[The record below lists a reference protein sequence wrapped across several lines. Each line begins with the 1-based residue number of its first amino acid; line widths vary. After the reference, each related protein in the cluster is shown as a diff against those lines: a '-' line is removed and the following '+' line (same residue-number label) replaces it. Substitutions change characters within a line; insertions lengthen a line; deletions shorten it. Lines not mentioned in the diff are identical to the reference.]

1 MYITHIQTH
10 SCLPGPMT
18 HDNEQADKFVS
29 FATPKK
35 QHAFYTIMLAPYT
48 IYEKFHITKLKNS
61 LIIALLVNPY
71 TFNLLHKIPI
81 LEDYNVMN
89 YDKWI

>member
-1 MYITHIQTH
+1 
-10 SCLPGPMT
+10 MT

-48 IYEKFHITKLKNS
+48 NIENSILPLKKS
-61 LIIALLVNPY
+61 LIIALLINSYIFDP
-71 TFNLLHKIPI
+71 LHKVSIF
-81 LEDYNVMN
+81 EDYNPIS
-89 YDKWI
+89 DGKWI

>member
-1 MYITHIQTH
+1 
-10 SCLPGPMT
+10 MT

-35 QHAFYTIMLAPYT
+35 QHAFYTIMLAPYS
-48 IYEKFHITKLKNS
+48 ICKKFHTAKLKKS

-71 TFNLLHKIPI
+71 TFNPLHKIPI
-81 LEDYNVMN
+81 LKDYNVMN

>member
-1 MYITHIQTH
+1 
-10 SCLPGPMT
+10 MT

-48 IYEKFHITKLKNS
+48 IYEKFHTTKLKKS

-71 TFNLLHKIPI
+71 TFNPLHKLPI
-81 LEDYNVMN
+81 LKDYNLMN

>member
-1 MYITHIQTH
+1 MLAK
-10 SCLPGPMT
+10 SGNGEL

-71 TFNLLHKIPI
+71 IFDPLHKTAVF
-81 LEDYNVMN
+81 ED
-89 YDKWI
+89 